1 MQYVGLN
8 KVCKLKNL
16 FISSLNEEE
25 IAVSAKVVKEMERL
39 REDAVLRTCLLV
51 LKHIKSD
58 LKTIYHN
65 TRSLHCHKKS
75 VANDENL
82 KSGDRIAI
90 AESRLVLNDRDEDFL
105 LPGFN
110 MYRFDAQVE
119 NGGQPFNVMVL
130 Y

>member
-8 KVCKLKNL
+8 KVRKLKNF

-51 LKHIKSD
+51 LKHITSD
-58 LKTIYHN
+58 LKTIYSN
-65 TRSLHCHKKS
+65 TRSLHCRKKS

-90 AESRLVLNDRDEDFL
+90 SESRLVLNATDEDFL
-105 LPGFN
+105 LTGFN

-119 NGGQPFNVMVL
+119 NGGRPLNGMVL

>member
-8 KVCKLKNL
+8 KVRKLKNL

-51 LKHIKSD
+51 LKHITSD
-58 LKTIYHN
+58 LKTIYSN
-65 TRSLHCHKKS
+65 TRSLHCRKKS
-75 VANDENL
+75 VANDEKL
-82 KSGDRIAI
+82 KSAI
-90 AESRLVLNDRDEDFL
+90 SESRLVLNATDEDFL
-105 LPGFN
+105 LTGFN

-119 NGGQPFNVMVL
+119 NGGRPLNGMVL